1 MLEPKLKQKQNEVTY
16 YKLNNELNR
25 PVNGSIPLGKDKE
38 AVKAYFLEHV
48 NPNTVFFYTLDEKLD
63 YLIENNYI
71 EKEFLNKYTRE
82 FVKEVFQKLYN
93 HKFRFKSF
101 MSAYKLYTQ
110 YSLNRDDGSRSL
122 ERYEDRIAF
131 NALYL
136 ADGDCKLAISL
147 ADEMIN
153 QRYQPATPT
162 FLNAGRKRRG
172 EFVS

>member
-71 EKEFLNKYTRE
+71 EKEF
-82 FVKEVFQKLYN
+82 
-93 HKFRFKSF
+93 
-101 MSAYKLYTQ
+101 
-110 YSLNRDDGSRSL
+110 
-122 ERYEDRIAF
+122 
-131 NALYL
+131 
-136 ADGDCKLAISL
+136 
-147 ADEMIN
+147 
-153 QRYQPATPT
+153 
-162 FLNAGRKRRG
+162 
-172 EFVS
+172 